1 MPNEYAQRAQIDSEH
16 CRAICDEIGYRL
28 RSILGRGVQE
38 PPAYLLQLLSRLEDQ
53 EACMPSIVPSIEDM
67 HWHPTANVPEEVA

>member
-1 MPNEYAQRAQIDSEH
+1 MPNEYTRRAQIDTEH

-28 RSILGRGVQE
+28 RSILGQGVQE
-38 PPAYLLQLLSRLEDQ
+38 PPAYLLQLLSRLEEH

-67 HWHPTANVPEEVA
+67 HWHPTANVAEE